1 MADFKSNRELHEKL
15 SDLHRGLHVA
25 MTEMMTNKN
34 LEEAEIVLRQIDE
47 RLKGLIKSTKVVL

>member
-15 SDLHRGLHVA
+15 SDRHRGLHVA